1 MPFRNVNTA
10 ISPHVSCGQIG
21 GKDDM
26 CQKPLIAVVDD
37 DDSFRLA
44 LAESLRSLG
53 YDAREFASAE
63 EFIACDVEGPCDCVI
78 TDIRMPGMSGFE
90 FSRLLASRP
99 SPVPVIMITSVAEPG
114 LESKAKISGSVCLLK
129 KPFQSDTLIDCLQ
142 RTLGG

>member
-1 MPFRNVNTA
+1 VP
-10 ISPHVSCGQIG
+10 
-21 GKDDM
+21 KE
-26 CQKPLIAVVDD
+26 PLIAVVDD

-63 EFIACDVEGPCDCVI
+63 EFIAYEGEGTCDCVI

-90 FSRLLASRP
+90 FSRLLASMP
-99 SPVPVIMITSVAEPG
+99 TPVPVIMITSVTEPG

-129 KPFQSDTLIDCLQ
+129 KPFRSDTLIDCLQ

>member
-1 MPFRNVNTA
+1 MP
-10 ISPHVSCGQIG
+10 
-21 GKDDM
+21 KE
-26 CQKPLIAVVDD
+26 PLIAVVDD

-63 EFIACDVEGPCDCVI
+63 EFIACEGEGTCDCVI

-90 FSRLLASRP
+90 FSRLLASMP
-99 SPVPVIMITSVAEPG
+99 TPVPVIMITSVTEPG

-129 KPFQSDTLIDCLQ
+129 KPFRSDTLIDCLQ

>member
-1 MPFRNVNTA
+1 VP
-10 ISPHVSCGQIG
+10 
-21 GKDDM
+21 KE
-26 CQKPLIAVVDD
+26 PLIAVVDD

-63 EFIACDVEGPCDCVI
+63 EFIACEGEGTCDCVI

-90 FSRLLASRP
+90 FSRLLASMP
-99 SPVPVIMITSVAEPG
+99 TPVPVIMITSVTEPG

-129 KPFQSDTLIDCLQ
+129 KPFRSDTLIDCLQ